1 MQRADV
7 HVSTD
12 RDYVIVPR
20 PYTPFLDKPAPLKQ
34 SRLLVL
40 L

>member
-12 RDYVIVPR
+12 RDYVIIPR
-20 PYTPFLDKPAPLKQ
+20 PYTPFLDKPTPLNYN
-34 SRLLVL
+34 RLLVL